1 MTEREK
7 AHRELEHALAALEER
22 FSEFKAKHAIVG
34 HITLRTQVTSIT
46 ASLGERNAP
55 ARWALHNGDSGVCG
69 AGYHRAWPRYLPALR
84 KLAPVLL
91 DIYCD
96 AKGIE

>member
-7 AHRELEHALAALEER
+7 AHKELEHALAAFGDGLAVLNQRRPASYTLALAIKLAQGIIER
-22 FSEFKAKHAIVG
+22 DALAAWAF
-34 HITLRTQVTSIT
+34 
-46 ASLGERNAP
+46 RNAV
-55 ARWALHNGDSGVCG
+55 AGVRTG
-69 AGYHRAWPRYLPALR
+69 GFELSDEGYLPALR